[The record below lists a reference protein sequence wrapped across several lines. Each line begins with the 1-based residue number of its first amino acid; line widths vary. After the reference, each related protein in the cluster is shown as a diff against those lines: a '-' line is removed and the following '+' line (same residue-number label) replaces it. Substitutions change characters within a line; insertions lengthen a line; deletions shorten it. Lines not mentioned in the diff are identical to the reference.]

1 MTAEGESSSSSV
13 YDRTVSQKG
22 LSATQRC
29 ILSQVPAGS
38 TVLEL
43 GPASGYMTRELVQRG
58 CQVDAIELNVVD
70 AEKAALHCR
79 KLVIGSAEDP
89 RSFSG
94 LEGPYGVAL
103 LADVLEHLRS
113 PADTLRLVA
122 ERLAPE
128 GEVVVSLPN
137 VAHWKVRLDLLQGRF
152 EYRDDGVLD
161 RTHLRFYTRKTAE
174 ELFREAGFELVMAI
188 TPPPRTRGR
197 FGVLKELAKQAA
209 PTLFARQIVY
219 RLRRVR

>member
-1 MTAEGESSSSSV
+1 MVTRGETASSSV

-22 LSATQRC
+22 LSVTQRC
-29 ILSQVPAGS
+29 ILAQVPAGKS
-38 TVLEL
+38 VLEL
-43 GPASGYMTRELVQRG
+43 GPASGYMTRELAQRG
-58 CQVDAIELNVVD
+58 CVVDAIELNPLD
-70 AEKAALHCR
+70 AEKAAVYCR
-79 KLVIGSAEDP
+79 KLVVGSAEDP
-89 RSFSG
+89 RAFAE
-94 LEGPYGVAL
+94 LMGPYGIVL

-113 PADTLRLVA
+113 PYDTLRLAA
-122 ERLAPE
+122 ERLEPD

-174 ELFREAGFELVMAI
+174 DLFREAGLELVQAI

-197 FGVLKELAKQAA
+197 FGRLKAMAKQSA

-219 RLRRVR
+219 RLRLAR